1 MLQYFSTIDSAEH
14 TPLSARNLLDPI
26 SMKPTRC
33 PHCRHITGCS
43 WRLLDGN
50 VGPSLLRCGQC
61 QAVNRSHK
69 SEWGMLSS
77 RERRRYW
84 FWSVIYV
91 LLIGGGSSAASLYIM
106 FSQTEGEVSQT
117 AIILALT
124 FTIGSAVGVQAWRAL
139 MSIYRDSRGDITPM
153 ASSVLL
159 PMTNTVF
166 AALIPI
172 LVAAVMTTC
181 QHFLK

>member
-1 MLQYFSTIDSAEH
+1 
-14 TPLSARNLLDPI
+14 
-26 SMKPTRC
+26 
-33 PHCRHITGCS
+33 
-43 WRLLDGN
+43 
-50 VGPSLLRCGQC
+50 
-61 QAVNRSHK
+61 
-69 SEWGMLSS
+69 MLSS